1 MPQGQD
7 EFYFAL
13 PYHEMDKA
21 LWAHNCGASVEG
33 IALLLNI
40 PLDQAMLVIQDINN
54 KRATTAYLHAKA
66 YLMEEV
72 RW

>member
-1 MPQGQD
+1 
-7 EFYFAL
+7 
-13 PYHEMDKA
+13 MDKA
-21 LWAHNCGASVEG
+21 LWAHNCGASVEE
-33 IALLLNI
+33 ISLLLNI